1 MSRYTLTLHTAPQLL
16 SFTLHPYSSV
26 KKWWSVTN
34 TQKLGNRKGA
44 NKRNCGVS
52 HLWIYEFSFSTHTQM
67 AWLLPHLPNCLKL
80 FLIQRAQVC
89 CRAIIHWISGII
101 SGGTIKN
108 SPEGQ
113 WSNTFGFEICKSTI
127 HGCNIHTST
136 LAGSET
142 VAGRNA
148 IIIVGWSTIAPVEIS
163 PLEVKVLPARVEMPL
178 QQEDALSLHHLFWWK
193 RYHRACS
200 DIWIISAE
208 RKRRCTAYENNF

>member
-1 MSRYTLTLHTAPQLL
+1 MHHIFGYL
-16 SFTLHPYSSV
+16 SSV
-26 KKWWSVTN
+26 SLPTPRWPDYCHTCQTVWSYFWFNEPRFAV
-34 TQKLGNRKGA
+34 
-44 NKRNCGVS
+44 
-52 HLWIYEFSFSTHTQM
+52 E
-67 AWLLPHLPNCLKL
+67 LL
-80 FLIQRAQVC
+80 FT
-89 CRAIIHWISGII
+89 
-101 SGGTIKN
+101 SGGTIKIVQ
-108 SPEGQ
+108 SLRGQ
-113 WSNTFGFEICKSTI
+113 WSNTFGFEICKSII

-148 IIIVGWSTIAPVEIS
+148 IIIVGWSAIAPVEIS
-163 PLEVKVLPARVEMPL
+163 PLEVKVLPPRVEMPL